1 MAELTNGLPQPRPDA
16 GQGKNEHAPTVAQGL
31 NKRTQRSRKNYT
43 QSLPQIDGT
52 VSDSVTNPTA
62 SPRSKKQPKQRQ
74 SVAAA
79 LPNQNSNMGQTN
91 GQQPRPISVGGPM
104 LPAIPATPAK
114 EQAYA
119 GPTFQAS
126 PAPSSLPVP
135 RFFSRSVPNAAAQ
148 PSLQARM
155 EGEGTPEKQESSP
168 EPDVVEPVSREAQQS
183 PLDLLFH
190 ADKAEKRQSRSG
202 SNMLSPEMATRRL
215 PATEP
220 RNPFQQGGRSI
231 FLREL
236 DGDSE
241 DMPSPRTILPIR
253 PAPAERAHSS
263 PGVRPQSPQDEVQ
276 REAYTRSLKDLLFN
290 NVNGAAGQSATP
302 PQAQQRAQSDAQVFS
317 TPSPFHRSES
327 GPNTPAPSTEQQNH
341 YALHYGNRNLSP
353 LFKATRNETPTKPS
367 GLRQEL
373 PNGGPAQV
381 SQAQQPPRQVPQID
395 SSSFSRSYLDQQI
408 RSAQHAPLP
417 QFPFTNGASSNG
429 SSASFSGPSGSS
441 TQQGVQAGYPGST
454 TSPRTSGPRD
464 IRSMEDDLRRMLK
477 LNVLG

>member
-1 MAELTNGLPQPRPDA
+1 MAGVTNFLPQPRADA
-16 GQGKNEHAPTVAQGL
+16 AQVKSDGAQAQP
-31 NKRTQRSRKNYT
+31 KRNQRNRRNHT
-43 QSLPQIDGT
+43 QSLPQTDGT

-62 SPRSKKQPKQRQ
+62 SPLSKKQPKQRQ
-74 SVAAA
+74 SVATAA
-79 LPNQNSNMGQTN
+79 PHQNSNMGKMN
-91 GQQPRPISVGGPM
+91 GQKPRPVSLGGPM
-104 LPAIPATPAK
+104 LPTIPATPAK

-135 RFFSRSVPNAAAQ
+135 KFFSRSVPNAGGQ

-155 EGEGTPEKQESSP
+155 EGEKTPEKQESSP
-168 EPDVVEPVSREAQQS
+168 EPDVVEPVSRDAQQS

-236 DGDSE
+236 DGESE
-241 DMPSPRTILPIR
+241 EMPSPRTVPPTR
-253 PAPAERAHSS
+253 PGPVERAHSS
-263 PGVRPQSPQDEVQ
+263 PGIRPQSPKDEVQ

-290 NVNGAAGQSATP
+290 NVNGAAQQNATP
-302 PQAQQRAQSDAQVFS
+302 PQPQQRAQSDAQTFN
-317 TPSPFHRSES
+317 TPSPFHRPAS
-327 GPNTPAPSTEQQNH
+327 GPSTPAPSTEQQNH

-353 LFKATRNETPTKPS
+353 LFKAARNETPTRPS

-373 PNGGPAQV
+373 PNGNPAPV
-381 SQAQQPPRQVPQID
+381 SDTQPPRQMPQID
-395 SSSFSRSYLDQQI
+395 PNSFSRSYLDQHI
-408 RSAQHAPLP
+408 RASQPAPLP
-417 QFPFTNGASSNG
+417 QFAFTNGVSGHSPSS
-429 SSASFSGPSGSS
+429 SFSGPPHSAV
-441 TQQGVQAGYPGST
+441 QQGVPAGYPGST
-454 TSPRTSGPRD
+454 NSPRTSAPRD

-477 LNVLG
+477 LNVLS